1 MYPCPDF
8 PETKQS
14 NLILLLL
21 CNLANISSSFTLTQF
36 HTSGQFLEMPVL
48 ARIPPFSRM
57 NLMTEQ
63 NDVNYFQYVD
73 SNISCILEMEVEEP
87 DITAST
93 RQMFVVVELQKCL
106 INWRALEDYLK
117 SKNNNGLVGTHAIQ
131 MDVLVDVASQC
142 ECILFGIDKH
152 QDFDLPVPIGGLI
165 AMLDENKCSTTGHEE
180 KQAHNLIATLIALN
194 MVESSIRH
202 LTGKEHGRAPLLK
215 DMLGILAQ
223 NNDAFDLPALLTPIL
238 TSLLLPN
245 DGINLRNLLWHGF
258 LPVIHRRWLALSIVL
273 VLSMDEL
280 SFSSSFDGQDK
291 DNVSLETL
299 KSMRKY
305 ESLCK
310 ILDHGQNI
318 VASTEKLSIL
328 RTQLMQC
335 DSIPDSHKVL
345 CSVALRYAHHPVI
358 FASVVGP
365 ILENSLRIMWC
376 KVNNIDKIIAEH
388 GSYYVTLDGHGQRDK
403 HDIVLL
409 PFLSSEEHDS
419 KQIRNKL
426 SQALGAPYVALLID
440 LFASPPGAP
449 NIRASVAHGVFN
461 SNLFQELESIT
472 DTATLEVNANERSE
486 EFASKSALDDMTSAL
501 ISVLDFL
508 SAESGSVTARQLKHE
523 LLGPYRPVF
532 SYSALL
538 LEKIDNLVNKLGP
551 FYDLCTSDR
560 LSSHS
565 SIIPTSPVQREITD
579 TFLNLRRQHAEIEN
593 MQSRIYMGFGVDKSL
608 PWSVDHMFQENANNI
623 IASECGAA
631 MLLLSEIAVAAES
644 SFQEV
649 LTGIIELEGND
660 GDEVSS
666 RRRTQILRSCSIA
679 QLTIDFYS
687 FAAFC
692 GLLFIE
698 RRISIYSGEDPRFSG
713 ISDDILRLAVKRSR
727 MVISTFSTA
736 TMVDRALK
744 AVQQYLVGK
753 AVKAIGKEV
762 HQQQK

>member
-1 MYPCPDF
+1 MYPHPEF
-8 PETKQS
+8 TETKQFK
-14 NLILLLL
+14 LFLFLL
-21 CNLANISSSFTLTQF
+21 CYLANFISSFQHSKPLLDRDRIT
-36 HTSGQFLEMPVL
+36 PL
-48 ARIPPFSRM
+48 ARM
-57 NLMTEQ
+57 NLTMKQ

-73 SNISCILEMEVEEP
+73 STISCILEMEAEEP
-87 DITAST
+87 DITVST
-93 RQMFVVVELQKCL
+93 RKDLVVVEHQKCL

-117 SKNNNGLVGTHAIQ
+117 SMKNCGLVGKDAIQ
-131 MDVLVDVASQC
+131 MDVLVDIASQC
-142 ECILFGIDKH
+142 DCILFGIDKSN
-152 QDFDLPVPIGGLI
+152 DFDLPGPIGGLV
-165 AMLDENKCSTTGHEE
+165 AMLEKKCSIGHEE
-180 KQAHNLIATLIALN
+180 KKAHNLIATLISLN

-215 DMLGILAQ
+215 DMIGILSQ
-223 NNDAFDLPALLTPIL
+223 NNDLPAILAPIL

-280 SFSSSFDGQDK
+280 SCSSSFDGQRA
-291 DNVSLETL
+291 NVSLETL
-299 KSMRKY
+299 KSMRSHD
-305 ESLCK
+305 SLCN

-335 DSIPDSHKVL
+335 DAIPDSHKVL
-345 CSVALRYAHHPVI
+345 CSVALRYTHHPVI
-358 FASVVGP
+358 FASVVAP
-365 ILENSLRIMWC
+365 LLENSLRIMWC
-376 KVNNIDKIIAEH
+376 EVNNQDKTIAEP

-409 PFLSSEEHDS
+409 PFLSSEENDPQ
-419 KQIRNKL
+419 QIRNKL
-426 SQALGAPYVALLID
+426 SQTLGGPYVALLID

-461 SNLFQELESIT
+461 RYLFQELESIT
-472 DTATLEVNANERSE
+472 DTATIEVNTNEISE
-486 EFASKSALDDMTSAL
+486 DSASKSSLDNMTSAL

-508 SAESGSVTARQLKHE
+508 SVESGSVTARQLKHD

-538 LEKIDNLVNKLGP
+538 LEKVENLVKKLGP
-551 FYDLCTSDR
+551 FYDLSTSGR
-560 LSSHS
+560 LSSHPS
-565 SIIPTSPVQREITD
+565 LIPTSPIQREMTE
-579 TFLNLRRQHAEIEN
+579 TLSKLRRQHAEIEN
-593 MQSRIYMGFGVDKSL
+593 MQSRIYTGFCVDKSL
-608 PWSVDHMFQENANNI
+608 SWSVDNMFQENANNI

-631 MLLLSEIAVAAES
+631 TLLLSEIAIAAET
-644 SFQEV
+644 SFRGIQM
-649 LTGIIELEGND
+649 GIIELERND
-660 GDEVSS
+660 GEELSS
-666 RRRTQILRSCSIA
+666 RRLRQIQRTCSIA
-679 QLTIDFYS
+679 QLTLDFYS
-687 FAAFC
+687 FTAFC

-727 MVISTFSTA
+727 MVLSTFSTA

-753 AVKAIGKEV
+753 AVKVIGKEV
-762 HQQQK
+762 HQQQ

>member
-1 MYPCPDF
+1 
-8 PETKQS
+8 
-14 NLILLLL
+14 
-21 CNLANISSSFTLTQF
+21 
-36 HTSGQFLEMPVL
+36 
-48 ARIPPFSRM
+48 
-57 NLMTEQ
+57 
-63 NDVNYFQYVD
+63 
-73 SNISCILEMEVEEP
+73 
-87 DITAST
+87 
-93 RQMFVVVELQKCL
+93 
-106 INWRALEDYLK
+106 
-117 SKNNNGLVGTHAIQ
+117 
-131 MDVLVDVASQC
+131 
-142 ECILFGIDKH
+142 
-152 QDFDLPVPIGGLI
+152 
-165 AMLDENKCSTTGHEE
+165 MLDEKKCSTTGHEE
-180 KQAHNLIATLIALN
+180 KEAHNLIATLIALN

-291 DNVSLETL
+291 NNVSLETL
-299 KSMRKY
+299 KSMRKHD
-305 ESLCK
+305 SLCK
-310 ILDHGQNI
+310 ILDHGQNV
-318 VASTEKLSIL
+318 VASTEELSIL

-335 DSIPDSHKVL
+335 DAIPDSHKVL
-345 CSVALRYAHHPVI
+345 CSVALRYTHHPVI

-365 ILENSLRIMWC
+365 LLENSLRIMWC
-376 KVNNIDKIIAEH
+376 KVNNQDKTIAEP

-409 PFLSSEEHDS
+409 PFLSSEENDS

-426 SQALGAPYVALLID
+426 TQTLGAPFVALLID

-461 SNLFQELESIT
+461 SYLFQELESIT

-508 SAESGSVTARQLKHE
+508 SSESASVTARQLKHD
-523 LLGPYRPVF
+523 LLEPYRPLF

-538 LEKIDNLVNKLGP
+538 LEEVDNLVNKLGP

-565 SIIPTSPVQREITD
+565 SIIPTSPIQREITE
-579 TFLNLRRQHAEIEN
+579 TLSNLRRQHAEIEN
-593 MQSRIYMGFGVDKSL
+593 MQSRIYKGFCVDKAL
-608 PWSVDHMFQENANNI
+608 PWSVDNMFQENANNI

-631 MLLLSEIAVAAES
+631 TLLLSEIAVAAES
-644 SFQEV
+644 SFQEI

-666 RRRTQILRSCSIA
+666 RRRKQIQRSCSIA
-679 QLTIDFYS
+679 KLTLDFYS

-698 RRISIYSGEDPRFSG
+698 RRISIYSGEDPRFGG
-713 ISDDILRLAVKRSR
+713 ISDDILLLAVKRSR

-762 HQQQK
+762 H